1 MKYCIFYLIEGK
13 AKRYHQKLVK
23 EVGPKFGERY
33 MIENPLPAHI
43 TLKYFFE
50 TSRTK
55 ELEKLLREF
64 VKKQKQ
70 SKMEIDGFSNFDRR
84 VVFLKIKPSKQA
96 IKTRKEL
103 VNGIMEINGIK
114 LNELD
119 IKFKPHLTIAYGNTK
134 KSFSGIWNYV
144 KKLDKPKFNLK
155 LDNITLIKKS
165 GKYWK
170 VHKEFKIKL

>member
-1 MKYCIFYLIEGK
+1 MKYCIFYLIKGK
-13 AKRYHQKLVK
+13 AEKYHQRLIK

-50 TSRTK
+50 TDRTK
-55 ELEKLLREF
+55 ELEKLLGQF
-64 VKKQKQ
+64 VKKQKL
-70 SKMEIDGFSNFDRR
+70 SKIEINGFGRFDQH
-84 VVFLKIKPSKQA
+84 VAFLKIKFSKQA
-96 IKTRKEL
+96 IKIQKEL
-103 VNGIMEINGIK
+103 VKEIMEINGIK
-114 LNELD
+114 LKEFD
-119 IKFKPHLTIAYGNTK
+119 IKFKPHATIAYGNTK

-155 LDNITLIKKS
+155 LDNITLMKQS

-170 VHKEFKIKL
+170 VHREFKIK